1 MQYPTM
7 VMFNMTEPP
16 VKEEHVSWHVS
27 LTRDEGKEIYT
38 LFETVRAFYRH
49 PDAPDI
55 MTVQNLEIRNRGR
68 VESTDLIASPYIVMY
83 HTQQTMGMVART
95 R

>member
-16 VKEEHVSWHVS
+16 IKEEHVSWYVN
-27 LTRDEGKEIYT
+27 RYEEDGKEIYT
-38 LFETVRAFYRH
+38 LYETVLAFYRH
-49 PDAPDI
+49 PDAPDR
-55 MTVQNLEIRNRGR
+55 MTVKNLEIRNRGK

-83 HTQQTMGMVART
+83 HVQQTMSMVART

>member
-16 VKEEHVSWHVS
+16 IKEEHVSWYVN
-27 LTRDEGKEIYT
+27 RYEEDGKEIYT
-38 LFETVRAFYRH
+38 LYETVLAFYRH
-49 PDAPDI
+49 PDAPDM
-55 MTVQNLEIRNRGR
+55 MTVKNLEIRNRGR

-83 HTQQTMGMVART
+83 HVQQTMSMVART

>member
-1 MQYPTM
+1 MQHTSM

-16 VKEEHVSWHVS
+16 VKEEHVSWYVS

-38 LFETVRAFYRH
+38 LFQIVWAFYRH
-49 PDAPDI
+49 PDVPD
-55 MTVQNLEIRNRGR
+55 MATVKNLEIRNRGR

-83 HTQQTMGMVART
+83 HAQQTIGMVTRT